1 MKLPSVYKRPGSPVY
16 WGSLMIKGQRK
27 QYALTEN
34 KVASQ
39 RMLAEIK
46 EGKKELTKYGNVTW
60 SAFKNKFL
68 EWAKANKSPKTVRRD
83 KTSIEYL
90 EEFNPHIKE
99 LADITPPIM
108 EDFKTWLINMSAEYK
123 SKKKT
128 PYKKGDMGPETI
140 NRTLASIKAMMR
152 KAEDWNLISTQKWR
166 TIKKIKTPKGRIE
179 FFTPEEVGI
188 LMAHTAEMGKE
199 RPLDKRPPWLTV
211 TYLGARAGLR
221 RAEIHNL
228 LWSDIDFDREIL
240 SVTPKK
246 DWHPK
251 DYECRDIPMP
261 LDLIKHLKNL
271 QKRGPYVIYDKYGD
285 RMSVDSYT
293 AYYGREV
300 KACGLTGNVHKLRHT
315 YASHLVQNGVD
326 LYTVSKL
333 LGHSSIKTT
342 EIYAHLSPITYA
354 SAVQKLPKIPKNDCS
369 KNCSKKNNKL
379 SQ

>member
-16 WGSLMIKGQRK
+16 WGSVMINGKRK
-27 QYALTEN
+27 QYALAEN
-34 KVASQ
+34 KAASQ
-39 RMLAEIK
+39 RMLADIK
-46 EGKKELTKYGNVTW
+46 ANRKDLTKYGSVTW
-60 SAFKNKFL
+60 GSFKQKFF
-68 EWAKANKSPKTVRRD
+68 EWAKANKSPKTLRRD
-83 KTSIEYL
+83 RTSIEYL
-90 EEFNPHIKE
+90 EEFKPNIKE
-99 LADITPPIM
+99 LSDITPPM
-108 EDFKTWLINMSAEYK
+108 LEDFKTWLINTAEKYK
-123 SKKKT
+123 SDGKT
-128 PYKKGDMGPETI
+128 PYKRGDMGPQTI
-140 NRTLASIKAMMR
+140 NRTLASVKAFMR
-152 KAEDWNLISTQKWR
+152 KAEDWDLIGQQKWR
-166 TIKKIKTPKGRIE
+166 TIKKIKTAKGRVE
-179 FFTPEEVGI
+179 FFNPEEVGI

-228 LWSDIDFDREIL
+228 MWKDIDFDRELL

-261 LDLIKHLKNL
+261 LDLIKHLKTL
-271 QKRGPYVIYDKYGD
+271 PKRGDYVVYDKYGG

-300 KACGLTGNVHKLRHT
+300 KKCGLTGNVHKLRHT

-333 LGHSSIKTT
+333 MGHSSIKTT
-342 EIYAHLSPITYA
+342 EIYAHLSPITFA
-354 SAVQKLPKIPKNDCS
+354 NAVKKLPKITI
-369 KNCSKKNNKL
+369 KKKP
-379 SQ
+379 

>member
-34 KVASQ
+34 KAASQ

-60 SAFKNKFL
+60 SAFKDKFFN
-68 EWAKANKSPKTVRRD
+68 WARANKSPKTVRRD

-90 EEFNPHIKE
+90 EEFNPNIKE
-99 LADITPPIM
+99 LSDITAPLL
-108 EDFKTWLINMSAEYK
+108 EDFKTWLINMSSEYK
-123 SKKKT
+123 AQKKT
-128 PYKKGDMGPETI
+128 PYKKGYMGPETI

-152 KAEDWNLISTQKWR
+152 KAEDWNLIATQKWR
-166 TIKKIKTPKGRIE
+166 TIKKIKTAKGRIE

-188 LMAHTAEMGKE
+188 LMAHTSQMGKE
-199 RPLDKRPPWLTV
+199 RPIDKRPPWLTV

-228 LWSDIDFDREIL
+228 LWNDIDFNRGIL
-240 SVTPKK
+240 SVTSKK

-261 LDLIKHLKNL
+261 DDLLKHLKEL
-271 QKRGPYVIYDKYGD
+271 PKRGPYVIYDKYGD
-285 RMSVDSYT
+285 RMSLDSYT
-293 AYYGREV
+293 AYYGKEV
-300 KACGLTGNVHKLRHT
+300 RKCGLTGNVHKLRHT

-333 LGHSSIKTT
+333 MGHSSIKQRRYMPT
-342 EIYAHLSPITYA
+342 
-354 SAVQKLPKIPKNDCS
+354 
-369 KNCSKKNNKL
+369 
-379 SQ
+379 

>member
-16 WGSLMIKGQRK
+16 WGSIMIKGQRK

-68 EWAKANKSPKTVRRD
+68 EWAKANKKPKTVHRD
-83 KTSIEYL
+83 ILTMEYL
-90 EEFNPHIKE
+90 EEFCSPKE
-99 LADITPPIM
+99 LAEITPALLD
-108 EDFKTWLINMSAEYK
+108 DFKTWLINRSERTK
-123 SKKKT
+123 PKGRKKHAKER
-128 PYKKGDMGPETI
+128 GVMGADGV
-140 NRTLASIKAMMR
+140 NRTLSSAKAFMH
-152 KAEDWNLISTQKWR
+152 KAEDWNLIAPQKWN
-166 TIKKIKTPKGRIE
+166 TIKKIKTAKGRIE

-188 LMAHTAEMGKE
+188 LMDHTSKLDTY
-199 RPLDKRPPWLTV
+199 RPTNKRPPWLTV

-221 RAEIHNL
+221 RAEIQNL
-228 LWSDIDFDREIL
+228 TWKDIDFNRGVL

-246 DWHPK
+246 DWSPK

-261 LDLIKHLKNL
+261 DDLFKHLKEL
-271 QKRGPYVIYDKYGD
+271 PKSGPYVIYDKYGD
-285 RMSVDSYT
+285 RLSLNSYT

-300 KACGLTGNVHKLRHT
+300 RKCGLTGNVHKLRHT

-354 SAVQKLPKIPKNDCS
+354 SAVQKLPVIPAKDCS
-369 KNCSKKNNKL
+369 KNCSKKKSKKN
-379 SQ
+379 

>member
-16 WGSLMIKGQRK
+16 WGSIMIKGQRK

-60 SAFKNKFL
+60 SAFKDKFFN
-68 EWAKANKSPKTVRRD
+68 WARANKSDKTVRRD
-83 KTSIEYL
+83 RTSIEYL
-90 EEFNPHIKE
+90 EEFNPNIKE
-99 LADITPPIM
+99 LSDITPPLM
-108 EDFKTWLINMSAEYK
+108 EDFKTWLINMSADYK
-123 SKKKT
+123 AKKKT
-128 PYKKGDMGPETI
+128 PYKKGYIGPETI

-152 KAEDWNLISTQKWR
+152 KAEDWNLIATQKWR
-166 TIKKIKTPKGRIE
+166 TIKKIKTAKGRIE

-188 LMAHTAEMGKE
+188 LMAHTSQMGKE
-199 RPLDKRPPWLTV
+199 RPIDKRPPWLTV
-211 TYLGARAGLR
+211 TYLGTRAGLR

-228 LWSDIDFDREIL
+228 LWADIDFDRGIL

-261 LDLIKHLKNL
+261 DDLFKNL
-271 QKRGPYVIYDKYGD
+271 KELPKRGPYVIYDKYGD
-285 RMSVDSYT
+285 RLSLDSYT
-293 AYYGREV
+293 AYYGKEV
-300 KACGLTGNVHKLRHT
+300 KKCGLAGNVHKLRHT

-333 LGHSSIKTT
+333 MGHSSIKTT

-354 SAVQKLPKIPKNDCS
+354 SAVKKLPKIKYCS
-369 KNCSKKNNKL
+369 KNCSKKNSK
-379 SQ
+379 

>member
-1 MKLPSVYKRPGSPVY
+1 MPKLPSVYKRPGSPVY
-16 WGSLMIKGQRK
+16 WGSIMIKGQRK

-34 KVASQ
+34 KAASQ

-46 EGKKELTKYGNVTW
+46 EGRREITKYGNVTW
-60 SAFKNKFL
+60 KAFLTKFF

-83 KTSIEYL
+83 KTSVEYF
-90 EEFNPHIKE
+90 EEFKPNIHE
-99 LADITPPIM
+99 LAEITPTVL
-108 EDFKTWLINMSAEYK
+108 EDFKTWLINMAAEYK

-128 PYKKGDMGPETI
+128 PYKKGDMGPQTI

-152 KAEDWNLISTQKWR
+152 KAEDWDLIGQQKWR
-166 TIKKIKTPKGRIE
+166 TIKKIKVAKGRVE
-179 FFTPEEVGI
+179 FFTADELGV
-188 LMAHTAEMGKE
+188 LMAHTASMSAEQ
-199 RPLDKRPPWLTV
+199 PLDKRPPWLTV
-211 TYLGARAGLR
+211 TFLGSRAGLR

-228 LWSDIDFDREIL
+228 MWSDIDFGRGIL

-261 LDLIKHLKNL
+261 TDLIKHLQKL
-271 QKRGPYVIYDKYGD
+271 PKRGPYVVYDKYGG
-285 RMSVDSYT
+285 RLSIDSYT

-300 KACGLTGNVHKLRHT
+300 KKCGLTGNVHKLRHT

-333 LGHSSIKTT
+333 MGHSSIKTT
-342 EIYAHLSPITYA
+342 EIYAHLSPITFA
-354 SAVQKLPKIPKNDCS
+354 NAIKKLPVIKYCS
-369 KNCSKKNNKL
+369 KNCSKKISRK
-379 SQ
+379 SH